1 MYILLLFTAFIYNEF
16 FVINIYGL
24 ANGTKLFL
32 DYIERNDLS
41 LISENNINDHLI
53 EMVGEQSSS
62 NNNEHGRE
70 NSIELEKFK

>member
-24 ANGTKLFL
+24 FNSTKLFL

-53 EMVGEQSSS
+53 EMVGDQSCS
-62 NNNEHGRE
+62 NNNEHDRE